1 MARETSANGV
11 PAADRSP
18 NEANG
23 LGNQPA
29 VPTSRP
35 EGRRRT
41 LLPGQP
47 FEMMNQ
53 DFQSAMGKSTSGSH
67 PTWNNAWLSEGE
79 TKTNRLRFLLIQTRR
94 KLLLLH
100 RAGRPA
106 KPFRRRPD
114 AALGRPTYIVGI
126 GSSAGGL
133 EAVEPLRESLPSDS
147 GMAFVLIQHLDPHH
161 PSALVEILS
170 KATSM
175 PVEEASDARPRAP
188 IMWLSFRRMPT

>member
-1 MARETSANGV
+1 MARETSGNERL
-11 PAADRSP
+11 AADRSP

-106 KPFRRRPD
+106 KPFRRRRMPLWAGQLISWALALRP
-114 AALGRPTYIVGI
+114 AA
-126 GSSAGGL
+126 SK
-133 EAVEPLRESLPSDS
+133 
-147 GMAFVLIQHLDPHH
+147 
-161 PSALVEILS
+161 LS
-170 KATSM
+170 KRSWNHYHLTPGWRSC
-175 PVEEASDARPRAP
+175 
-188 IMWLSFRRMPT
+188 